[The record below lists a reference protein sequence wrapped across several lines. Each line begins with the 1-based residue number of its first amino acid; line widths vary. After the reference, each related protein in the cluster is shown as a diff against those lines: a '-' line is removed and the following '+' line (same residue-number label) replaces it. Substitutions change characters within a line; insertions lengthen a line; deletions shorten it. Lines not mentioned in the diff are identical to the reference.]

1 MLRCADIAR
10 VSQGISGYHM
20 LKANAFYYA
29 PVSQPCIV
37 KEAGIGLY
45 PDDAAEGGYGY
56 QSQKKPG

>member
-1 MLRCADIAR
+1 
-10 VSQGISGYHM
+10 M